1 MTPDQF
7 VTQIQKQGVAP
18 AYLFLGPEAFQ
29 RDRCRRALL
38 DAVLPAEERADGYTS
53 HDLSQIALAEALD
66 DARALSLF
74 ANNRVIWLNSAE
86 TLLPR
91 GRASSAASDE
101 EGESPKQTPAA
112 ALKDYLREPT
122 PGTTMVFDANRWE
135 FDNDNKTRIEALIA
149 LFSPV
154 PAVEFRAFSP
164 ENARRL
170 AQDLA
175 KKLNLQLGLVE
186 LGTLIEALG
195 FDAARISQ
203 EIEKLSLFAG
213 TARKVTLDDIAQ
225 LVPNAQQT
233 NIFALVSALGRNDRQ
248 RSLELLDTLVR
259 DGEYLPLVLT
269 FLATQFRYAL
279 VAREAKLRGS
289 ADIQAH
295 FTKIGIRMWRDR
307 AEQVAE
313 TMNAFP
319 KAKLEKAL
327 EALFTTDV
335 AFRDARPDDR
345 IVMERLILTLA

>member
-7 VTQIQKQGVAP
+7 VAQVQKQGPAA

-38 DAVLPAEERADGYTS
+38 DAVLPAEEREDGYTS
-53 HDLSQIALAEALD
+53 HDLSQITLAEALD

-74 ANNRVIWLNSAE
+74 ASHRVIWLGAAE

-91 GRASSAASDE
+91 GRATKAESEDD
-101 EGESPKQTPAA
+101 GESAKQTPGA
-112 ALKDYLREPT
+112 ALQEYLKGPT
-122 PGTTMVFDANRWE
+122 PGTTIVFDANRWD
-135 FDNDNKTRIEALIA
+135 FDNENKTKIEALTTLLSAVPAIEFRP
-149 LFSPV
+149 FSPM
-154 PAVEFRAFSP
+154 E
-164 ENARRL
+164 ARRL

-175 KKLNLQLGLVE
+175 KKVNLQLGLAE
-186 LGTLIEALG
+186 LGVLIEALG
-195 FDAARISQ
+195 FDAARISC
-203 EIEKLSLFAG
+203 EIEKLSLYAG
-213 TARKVTLDDIAQ
+213 TTRKVTVGDIAE

-233 NIFALVSALGRNDRQ
+233 TIFALVAALARNDRQ

-269 FLATQFRYAL
+269 FVATQFRYAL
-279 VAREAKLRGS
+279 VAQEAKLRS
-289 ADIQAH
+289 AGDIQAH

-313 TMNAFP
+313 TMAAFP

-327 EALFTTDV
+327 RLVFETDV

-345 IVMERLILTLA
+345 IMMERLILSLA